1 MLSEYK
7 YEDIDEDNYTA
18 KQLEEYLNRQN
29 VFIQKNNEANL
40 LSKSIDL
47 LRMWGI
53 CNAYSS
59 KCGYKNVSAMFSELY
74 PRKNFVYIENELEFI
89 DECMREAKN
98 SRDELVKE
106 QQNIAELY
114 YKGIDIVV
122 DGSDWSEKL
131 TLRDIAELKNISK
144 NTVDRRLKAFESYI
158 VSKLS
163 KRDDI
168 YY

>member
-1 MLSEYK
+1 MSEYK
-7 YEDIDEDNYTA
+7 RIENDCTPQQFEN
-18 KQLEEYLNRQN
+18 YLNKQN
-29 VFIQKNNEANL
+29 IFIQKNNEGNL
-40 LSKSIDL
+40 LSKSIEL
-47 LRMWGI
+47 LKMWGI

-74 PRKNFVYIENELEFI
+74 PRKNFDYIENELEFI

-98 SRDELVKE
+98 SRDALVQE
-106 QQNIAELY
+106 QQDIAELY
-114 YKGIDIVV
+114 YKGIDIVTG
-122 DGSDWSEKL
+122 GSDWSEKL
-131 TLRDIAELKNISK
+131 TLRDIAKLKSISK
-144 NTVDRRLKAFESYI
+144 NTVDRRLKAFESHI

>member
-1 MLSEYK
+1 MLAEYK
-7 YEDIDEDNYTA
+7 RIENDCTPQQFEN
-18 KQLEEYLNRQN
+18 YLNKQN
-29 VFIQKNNEANL
+29 IFIQKNNEGNL
-40 LSKSIDL
+40 LSKSIEL
-47 LRMWGI
+47 LKMWGI
-53 CNAYSS
+53 CNVYSS

-74 PRKNFVYIENELEFI
+74 PGKNFVYIENELEFI

-98 SRDELVKE
+98 SRDESIKE
-106 QQNIAELY
+106 QHDIAELY
-114 YKGIDIVV
+114 YKGIDIVTS
-122 DGSDWSEKL
+122 GSDWSEKL

-163 KRDDI
+163 KIEDI

>member
-1 MLSEYK
+1 MLAEYK
-7 YEDIDEDNYTA
+7 RIENDCIP
-18 KQLEEYLNRQN
+18 QQFEEYLNERN
-29 VFIQKNNEANL
+29 IFIQKNNEGNL
-40 LSKSIDL
+40 LSKSIEL
-47 LRMWGI
+47 LKMWGI

-74 PRKNFVYIENELEFI
+74 PRKNFDYIENELEFI

-98 SRDELVKE
+98 SRDALVKE
-106 QQNIAELY
+106 QQDIAELY

-131 TLRDIAELKNISK
+131 TLRDIAKLKNTSK
-144 NTVDRRLKAFESYI
+144 DTVDRRLKAFESYI

-163 KRDDI
+163 KREDI

>member
-1 MLSEYK
+1 M
-7 YEDIDEDNYTA
+7 DEDNYTA

-29 VFIQKNNEANL
+29 IFIQKNNEANL

-98 SRDELVKE
+98 SRDELVQE
-106 QQNIAELY
+106 QQDIAELY

-131 TLRDIAELKNISK
+131 TLRDIANLKSISK

>member
-1 MLSEYK
+1 MVKIVSEYK
-7 YEDIDEDNYTA
+7 RIENDGTP
-18 KQLEEYLNRQN
+18 QQFEEYLNEKN
-29 VFIQKNNEANL
+29 IFIQKNNEGNL
-40 LSKSIDL
+40 LSKSIEL
-47 LRMWGI
+47 LKMWGI

-74 PRKNFVYIENELEFI
+74 PRKNFDYIESELEFI

-98 SRDELVKE
+98 SRDALVQE
-106 QQNIAELY
+106 QQDIAELY

-131 TLRDIAELKNISK
+131 TLRDIAELKSISK

-163 KRDDI
+163 KKEDI
-168 YY
+168 FY

>member
-7 YEDIDEDNYTA
+7 RIENDFTPQQFEN
-18 KQLEEYLNRQN
+18 YLNNQN
-29 VFIQKNNEANL
+29 IFIQKNNEGNL
-40 LSKSIDL
+40 LSKSIEL
-47 LRMWGI
+47 LKMWGI

-89 DECMREAKN
+89 DACMREAKN
-98 SRDELVKE
+98 SRDESIKE
-106 QQNIAELY
+106 QHDIAELY
-114 YKGIDIVV
+114 YKGIDIVTS
-122 DGSDWSEKL
+122 GSDWSEKL

>member
-47 LRMWGI
+47 LKMWGI

-98 SRDELVKE
+98 SRDELVQE
-106 QQNIAELY
+106 QQDIAELY

-131 TLRDIAELKNISK
+131 TLRDIAKLKSISK

>member
-131 TLRDIAELKNISK
+131 TLRDIAKLKSISK
-144 NTVDRRLKAFESYI
+144 NTADRRLKAFESYI

>member
-131 TLRDIAELKNISK
+131 TLRDIAKLNSISK
-144 NTVDRRLKAFESYI
+144 NTADRRLKAFESYI

>member
-1 MLSEYK
+1 MLAEYK
-7 YEDIDEDNYTA
+7 RIENDCIP
-18 KQLEEYLNRQN
+18 QQFEEYLNERN
-29 VFIQKNNEANL
+29 IFIQKNNEGNL
-40 LSKSIDL
+40 LSKSIEL
-47 LRMWGI
+47 LKMWGI

-98 SRDELVKE
+98 SRDALVKE
-106 QQNIAELY
+106 QQDIAELY

-122 DGSDWSEKL
+122 DGADWSEKL
-131 TLRDIAELKNISK
+131 TLRDIAKLKNTSK
-144 NTVDRRLKAFESYI
+144 DTVDRRLKSFESHI

-163 KRDDI
+163 KLEDI

>member
-98 SRDELVKE
+98 SRDELVQE
-106 QQNIAELY
+106 QQYIAELY

-131 TLRDIAELKNISK
+131 TLRDIAKLKSISK

>member
-7 YEDIDEDNYTA
+7 YEEMDEDNYTA

-29 VFIQKNNEANL
+29 IFIQKNNEANL

-98 SRDELVKE
+98 SRDELVQE
-106 QQNIAELY
+106 QQDIAELY

-131 TLRDIAELKNISK
+131 TLRDIANLKSISK

>member
-1 MLSEYK
+1 MSEYK
-7 YEDIDEDNYTA
+7 RIENDFTPQQFEN
-18 KQLEEYLNRQN
+18 YLNNQN
-29 VFIQKNNEANL
+29 IFIQKNNEGNL
-40 LSKSIDL
+40 LSKSIEL
-47 LRMWGI
+47 LKMWGI

-98 SRDELVKE
+98 SRDELIKE
-106 QQNIAELY
+106 QHDIAELY
-114 YKGIDIVV
+114 YKGIDIVTS
-122 DGSDWSEKL
+122 GSDWSEKL

>member
-1 MLSEYK
+1 VLSEYK

-47 LRMWGI
+47 LKMWGI

-98 SRDELVKE
+98 SRDELVQE
-106 QQNIAELY
+106 QQDIAELY

-131 TLRDIAELKNISK
+131 TLRDIAKLKSISK

>member
-1 MLSEYK
+1 MVKIVSEYK
-7 YEDIDEDNYTA
+7 RIENDGTP
-18 KQLEEYLNRQN
+18 QQFEEYLNEKN
-29 VFIQKNNEANL
+29 IFIQKNNEGNL
-40 LSKSIDL
+40 LSKSIEL
-47 LRMWGI
+47 LKMWGI

-74 PRKNFVYIENELEFI
+74 PRKNFDYIESELEFI

-98 SRDELVKE
+98 SRDALVQE
-106 QQNIAELY
+106 QQDIAELY

-131 TLRDIAELKNISK
+131 TLRDIAKLKNTSK
-144 NTVDRRLKAFESYI
+144 DTVDRRLKAFESYI

-163 KRDDI
+163 KREDI

>member
-1 MLSEYK
+1 MVC
-7 YEDIDEDNYTA
+7 
-18 KQLEEYLNRQN
+18 YLIKFGNEKPPRERF
-29 VFIQKNNEANL
+29 VVVLYFIPVCTGNAEL
-40 LSKSIDL
+40 LK
-47 LRMWGI
+47 MWGI

-98 SRDELVKE
+98 SRDESIKE
-106 QQNIAELY
+106 QQAIAELY

-131 TLRDIAELKNISK
+131 TLRDIAKLKNTSK
-144 NTVDRRLKAFESYI
+144 DTVVRRLKAFESYI

-163 KRDDI
+163 KREDI
-168 YY
+168 TRAL

>member
-1 MLSEYK
+1 MLAEYK
-7 YEDIDEDNYTA
+7 RIENDFTPQQFEN
-18 KQLEEYLNRQN
+18 YLNNQN
-29 VFIQKNNEANL
+29 IFIQKNNEGNL
-40 LSKSIDL
+40 LSKSIEL
-47 LRMWGI
+47 LKMWGI

-98 SRDELVKE
+98 SRDESIKE
-106 QQNIAELY
+106 QQAIAELY
-114 YKGIDIVV
+114 YRGIDIVV
-122 DGSDWSEKL
+122 DGADWSEKL
-131 TLRDIAELKNISK
+131 TLRDIAKLKNTSK
-144 NTVDRRLKAFESYI
+144 DTVDRRLKSFESYI

-163 KRDDI
+163 KLEDI

>member
-98 SRDELVKE
+98 SRDELVQE
-106 QQNIAELY
+106 QQDIAELY

-131 TLRDIAELKNISK
+131 TLRDIAKLKSISK
-144 NTVDRRLKAFESYI
+144 NTVDRRLKAFESHI

-163 KRDDI
+163 KREDI

>member
-98 SRDELVKE
+98 SRDELVQE
-106 QQNIAELY
+106 QQDIAELY

-131 TLRDIAELKNISK
+131 TLRDIAKLKSISK

>member
-1 MLSEYK
+1 MLAEYK
-7 YEDIDEDNYTA
+7 RIENDFTPQQFEN
-18 KQLEEYLNRQN
+18 YLNNQN
-29 VFIQKNNEANL
+29 IFIQKNNEGNL
-40 LSKSIDL
+40 LSKSIEL
-47 LRMWGI
+47 LKMWGI

-74 PRKNFVYIENELEFI
+74 PRKNFVYLENELEFI

-98 SRDELVKE
+98 SRDALVKE
-106 QQNIAELY
+106 QQDIAELY
-114 YKGIDIVV
+114 YKGIDIVTS
-122 DGSDWSEKL
+122 GSDWSEKL

-144 NTVDRRLKAFESYI
+144 NTVDRRLKTFESYI